1 VCSATFF
8 AFPLIH
14 ADCRAGTATPCSTDA
29 KPNKWGATWDRVF
42 LQEFDCCGGLSRFLQ
57 MTFFTGGEVNEAS
70 NDPREWSYVEPDS
83 VDETVLNYVCF
94 GR

>member
-1 VCSATFF
+1 MPIVA
-8 AFPLIH
+8 LERRLH
-14 ADCRAGTATPCSTDA
+14 AARMQNQTNG
-29 KPNKWGATWDRVF
+29 GLLGIGFF